1 MCKQVQSACMTFPTI
16 VSKVVEYYD
25 LQPDTFEKMF
35 EKHNTDPIY
44 RFRVHREIDQIEK
57 LKRDLE

>member
-1 MCKQVQSACMTFPTI
+1 MTFPTI